1 MKLITET
8 QRQKLL
14 ANGRKQ
20 RAAIDSGTEPLDFA
34 PVVKFFAPDANA
46 TWLLTEL
53 EPGDPGIA
61 FGLCDLGMGCPE
73 LGYVSLTEL
82 AAVRG
87 PLGLHVERD
96 LHFNA
101 DKSISAYAEAARTAG
116 RVTT

>member
-1 MKLITET
+1 MKLITES
-8 QRQKLL
+8 QREQLL

-20 RAAIDSGTEPLDFA
+20 RAAIDNGTEPLDFA
-34 PVVKFFAPDANA
+34 PVVKLFTPDSNA

-61 FGLCDLGMGCPE
+61 FGLCDLGMGSPE

-82 AAVRG
+82 ATVRG

-96 LHFNA
+96 LHFDA
-101 DKSISAYAEAARTAG
+101 DKSISAYAEAACAAG
-116 RVTT
+116 RVTG